1 MNESILTL
9 LIFIPTLGA
18 LVMLLNTQFMGKE
31 NPDSYKWIAVF
42 TTGIQL
48 VMAVWLYLNYN
59 PTDTVQTSPFTIQL
73 SWIPQ
78 FNIEYYLGVDGLSMP
93 MVLLTALLSFICVIS
108 SWNISKSPLGYFSL
122 FLLLDTGM
130 MGVFCSLDFFLFY
143 VFWEVMLLP
152 MYFLIGIWG
161 GPQRQYAAI
170 KFFLYTLFG
179 SVFML
184 LAMLALYFYSD
195 PHTFNLITLIET
207 ARTIDVSLW
216 GFNMKYLIWLCLF
229 IGFAIKVPVFPFHTW
244 LPLAHVEAP
253 TAISVILAGVLLKMG
268 TYGLLR
274 ISYPLLPGEVYGFA
288 TALAVLGV
296 INIIWGAANAIA
308 QIDMK
313 KMVAYS
319 SVSHMGYVILGMA
332 SVVAANKAG
341 AEAGL
346 NGAAMQMF
354 NHGTITAMLFLLVGV
369 IYDRA
374 HHRYIFYPDNF
385 KDQEL
390 AGKPGFGG
398 LGSQMPIYTAF
409 IALSFFAGLGLPAL
423 SGFISEALCFIGG
436 FSVNETFAG
445 EYSIIRKLTIVGTL
459 GILLNAIYF
468 LRAYQH
474 VFLGELNE
482 KYNSLVDINWREISC
497 VAPIAI
503 IVLILGIYPA
513 PLINIIA
520 PTLTNLIDLI
530 QSAPIYGVN

>member
-1 MNESILTL
+1 MNESILSL
-9 LIFIPTLGA
+9 LIFIPVLGA
-18 LVMLLNTQFMGKE
+18 ISMLLFAQFGGRN
-31 NPDSYKWIAVF
+31 NPNGFKWIAVF
-42 TTGIQL
+42 TTGLQL
-48 VMAVWLYLNYN
+48 ILSIWLYINYN
-59 PTDTVQTSPFTIQL
+59 PTDTVLSSQFTVQKE
-73 SWIPQ
+73 WIPQ
-78 FNIEYYLGVDGLSMP
+78 FNIQYYIGVDGLSMP
-93 MVLLTALLSFICVIS
+93 MVLLTAFLSFICVIS
-108 SWNISKSPLGYFSL
+108 SWNITKSPFGYFSL
-122 FLLLDTGM
+122 FLLLDAGM
-130 MGVFCSLDFFLFY
+130 MGVFLSLDFFLFY

-207 ARTIDVSLW
+207 ARTIDATLW
-216 GFNMKYLIWLCLF
+216 GMPMKYLIWLGLF

-274 ISYPLLPGEVYGFA
+274 ISYPLLPGEVYNFA
-288 TALAVLGV
+288 TILAVLGV

-308 QIDMK
+308 QIDLK

-332 SVVAANKAG
+332 AVISGSIEG

-369 IYDRA
+369 VYDKA
-374 HHRYIFYPDNF
+374 HHRYIFYP
-385 KDQEL
+385 KDYKDPEL
-390 AGKPGFGG
+390 AGKKGFGG
-398 LGSQMPIYTAF
+398 LGSQMPVFTAF
-409 IALSFFAGLGLPAL
+409 MAMAFFAGLGLPSM

-436 FSVNETFAG
+436 FSVSTTFTG
-445 EYSIIRKLTIVGTL
+445 EKSIIRILTIVGTL

-468 LRAYQH
+468 LRAYQF
-474 VFLGELNE
+474 VFLGKLNE
-482 KYNSLVDINWREISC
+482 KYKDFTDINARELLC
-497 VAPIAI
+497 VVPIAI
-503 IVLILGIYPA
+503 LVLLLGVYPA
-513 PLINIIA
+513 PLIEIIE
-520 PTLTNLIDLI
+520 PTLSNLIEII
-530 QSAPIYGVN
+530 QSTEIAGI